1 MYASNVCFDMSKAAA
16 GQNRSHNVCVRLASF
31 VLPYREGV
39 SGVHV
44 GLLLTGRRGRSIGP
58 SAWCVS
64 CVCPLSRW
72 RDILPHSMIPISG
85 YCPWGRPQKGP
96 GMGSAGV
103 LISTKM
109 RTYLALAA
117 PFPTARKGRK
127 KWGEKFLYLRYSL
140 HTATPSK
147 RWQCGAWVIL
157 SAQLWSAGEDGRGLR
172 ASC

>member
-1 MYASNVCFDMSKAAA
+1 MQITKSIQSLCMYTSNVCFDMSKAVA

-85 YCPWGRPQKGP
+85 YCPWGMPQKGP
-96 GMGSAGV
+96 GMGSAEV

-109 RTYLALAA
+109 RTCLALAA

-127 KWGEKFLYLRYSL
+127 SGVKNSFIYAILC
-140 HTATPSK
+140 TPPPHQK
-147 RWQCGAWVIL
+147 GDNVGHE
-157 SAQLWSAGEDGRGLR
+157 WS
-172 ASC
+172 